1 MAFKSLFTYET
12 EAQEAARLAEAPAG
26 STYARLAPLPVTI
39 EHPHRAMVVELPW
52 AAMHPEEPNDA
63 RIVVTLVEQH
73 LSSSRSAHPERR
85 HDGSWDAIVLAST
98 HPAYPVGG
106 YDICVA
112 AEEIR
117 RSRLLEPTE
126 LLAQPSVVTA
136 RSHW

>member
-1 MAFKSLFTYET
+1 MAFTGIRFES
-12 EAQEAARLAEAPAG
+12 AADEAARLAQAPAG

-52 AAMHPEEPNDA
+52 AAMRPEEPNYA
-63 RIVVTLVEQH
+63 RIIVTLVKQH
-73 LSSSRSAHPERR
+73 LSSSHSAHPERR

-112 AEEIR
+112 TEEIR
-117 RSRLLEPTE
+117 RGRLIEPTE
-126 LLAQPSVVTA
+126 LLAQPSEAV
-136 RSHW
+136 SS